1 MINKICSLL
10 VLTTFAFFCS
20 AQYED
25 KLELNK
31 GVKSYENGDYK
42 KAEQHFV
49 NSFDK
54 NPDYS
59 AAIYNAGNA
68 AYLDGNFEGA
78 REYYNQYINT
88 IEDNN
93 EKAEALHNIGNSY
106 LKNYKEKQDGKSLAE
121 SINYFKDALRNNP
134 KDEDTRYNLSY
145 ALSQLKKQ
153 QQQNKDKEQEGK
165 DQQDK
170 EQEGKDQQDKEQEG
184 KDQQDKEQE
193 GKDQQDKEQEGKD
206 QQDKEQEGKDQQ
218 DKEQEGK
225 DQQDKEQEGKDQ
237 QDKNQEG
244 KDQQD
249 KNQEQEKKGE
259 MSQKQIEKN
268 LDAINNDEQKILRK
282 VNLQKGDKKKKTKQA
297 KDW

>member
-1 MINKICSLL
+1 M
-10 VLTTFAFFCS
+10 VLTTFVIFCS

-170 EQEGKDQQDKEQEG
+170 EQEGKDQQDKKQES
-184 KDQQDKEQE
+184 KDQQDK
-193 GKDQQDKEQEGKD
+193 K
-206 QQDKEQEGKDQQ
+206 
-218 DKEQEGK
+218 
-225 DQQDKEQEGKDQ
+225 
-237 QDKNQEG
+237 QEG

>member
-1 MINKICSLL
+1 M
-10 VLTTFAFFCS
+10 VLTTFVIFCS

-54 NPDYS
+54 NPHYS

-153 QQQNKDKEQEGK
+153 QQQNKDKDQQDKKQEGK

-184 KDQQDKEQE
+184 KDQQDKE
-193 GKDQQDKEQEGKD
+193 
-206 QQDKEQEGKDQQ
+206 
-218 DKEQEGK
+218 
-225 DQQDKEQEGKDQ
+225 
-237 QDKNQEG
+237 QEG